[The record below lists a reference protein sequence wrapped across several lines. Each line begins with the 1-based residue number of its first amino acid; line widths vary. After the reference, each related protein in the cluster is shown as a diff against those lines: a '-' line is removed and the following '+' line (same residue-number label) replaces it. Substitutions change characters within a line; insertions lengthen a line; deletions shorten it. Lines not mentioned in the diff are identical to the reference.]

1 MRRTMLPSPHIKR
14 GTRKEPRRQNT
25 GCDSHEVT
33 PCLFP
38 KVIANCAVSIVFLHK
53 LLLGAVEM
61 TFDSIGKIRVGPRLG
76 VGQTSKNFVS
86 LLLLTLATLVLRNNA
101 KNLCDVIGCS
111 KGLTDE
117 SRRQEEKAL
126 QWRAPCIQNCCGSG
140 SYSKPCPKPKPPC
153 PSPPGDDLGRY
164 GCEKPKPP
172 PCEPGRYGCEK
183 PKPPPCEP
191 GRYGCE
197 KPKPP
202 PCKPDIYV
210 CQPGRGNQS
219 CNNQA
224 CRQRERRFR
233 VCKIQ
238 CGLATLQQGI
248 QTGSCQC
255 QKRRSLR
262 IE

>member
-1 MRRTMLPSPHIKR
+1 MK
-14 GTRKEPRRQNT
+14 
-25 GCDSHEVT
+25 
-33 PCLFP
+33 
-38 KVIANCAVSIVFLHK
+38 
-53 LLLGAVEM
+53 
-61 TFDSIGKIRVGPRLG
+61 
-76 VGQTSKNFVS
+76 VS
-86 LLLLTLATLVLRNNA
+86 LLLLTLATLVPRNDA

-117 SRRQEEKAL
+117 SGRQEEKAL

-140 SYSKPCPKPKPPC
+140 SYAKPCPKPKPPC
-153 PSPPGDDLGRY
+153 PSPPGED
-164 GCEKPKPP
+164 
-172 PCEPGRYGCEK
+172 PGRYGCEK
-183 PKPPPCEP
+183 PKPPPCDP

-202 PCKPDIYV
+202 PCDPSRYECEKPKPPPCQPDDHI
-210 CQPGRGNQS
+210 CQPGRGNQGCNNQNCQPGRGNQGCNNQNCQS
-219 CNNQA
+219 GRGNQGCNNQA

-255 QKRRSLR
+255 RKRRSLS